1 DLRIGNPMPGNPHE
15 LIEAR
20 SDLRIRFEVP
30 PERPAEDLM
39 IGRLARPHGGEQ
51 RCPRICHASAEGV
64 EMEAAPQRL
73 LQQLPRYIVQ
83 SEAAR
88 RRLLKHAFRDEMT
101 NNSLQRLAISPR
113 RASQLTDLL
122 LPGEDVV
129 SNSQSRSN
137 MHAP

>member
-1 DLRIGNPMPGNPHE
+1 
-15 LIEAR
+15 
-20 SDLRIRFEVP
+20 
-30 PERPAEDLM
+30 
-39 IGRLARPHGGEQ
+39 
-51 RCPRICHASAEGV
+51 
-64 EMEAAPQRL
+64 
-73 LQQLPRYIVQ
+73 

-137 MHAP
+137 MHAPRRRKVDQGPQVHFVMMPQLIGGSLVRLISRWRERQYGWQWQDASRSSS